1 MHPGQVPS
9 SNPPRRAQDAQTP
22 GRHAKTSATEARAN
36 PASQATGAPSEA
48 FSPAALLHVLEAL
61 GEPSGA
67 SVDGEALQRWS
78 RAQAARASSAWPER
92 LVEAC
97 AAVGLRGVRQ
107 RASVNEVL
115 DGGLVLPAA
124 LLGPRG
130 WCVVTARQHR
140 RVQVCEMSEA
150 DPQPRW
156 VRGRTLMAMVG
167 ATSRALPLEWMG
179 AVPAMPLEKL
189 GGGGGHGD
197 HPTPMQRLRSLLWL
211 ERDDLKVVL
220 VYAVAAGMLSLATP
234 IAVQALVNT
243 VAFGTLLQPLVV
255 LAILVMGALAFAAVL
270 RALHAHVVEV
280 IQQRIFVRVALD
292 ASHRLLR
299 VRPEVF
305 DRSYGPELVNRFFD
319 VLTIQKTFSVFL
331 LDGVIL
337 VLQALI
343 GLMVLAFYHPM
354 LLAFDVVLLAA
365 TAFIILVLGRRGT
378 ETAIEESKAKYAVA
392 AWLEDLARHPLAFR
406 SKDGAEHAEQRAD
419 LLARR
424 YLGARRSHFQIVFRQ
439 VVGSL
444 GLQVVASAL
453 LLGLGGWLVIQRQ
466 LTLGQLVA
474 AELIVTAVLAS
485 FVKFGKH
492 VENFYDLQA
501 ALDKL
506 GHLVDLPLEEEEGP
520 HREPLPEGPGGL
532 AVRLHDV
539 HFAHG
544 EGRPV
549 LEGLHLE
556 LPAGAK
562 VALLGGS
569 GKSTLADLL
578 FGLRLPTEGR
588 VEVGGVDT
596 RRVSLASLRT
606 QAALVR
612 GVEVLEGTVL
622 ENVQVGRA
630 SVSPAEVR
638 RVLAAVGL
646 LEAVLVLPQGLD
658 TPLGPSGAP
667 LSSGQV
673 RRLMVARALAGS
685 PRLIILDDALE
696 GLGPSARREVM
707 DALLAPR
714 APWTLVV
721 LASEED
727 EAVRRIA
734 RRHTLAELMTG
745 PVPEVN

>member
-1 MHPGQVPS
+1 MQVGQIPGS
-9 SNPPRRAQDAQTP
+9 TPPLP
-22 GRHAKTSATEARAN
+22 
-36 PASQATGAPSEA
+36 SQATQATNPARGAPSEA
-48 FSPAALLHVLEAL
+48 FAPAALLQVLEAL
-61 GEPSGA
+61 GEPAGTT
-67 SVDGEALQRWS
+67 VDGMALQRWS
-78 RAQAARASSAWPER
+78 RARTAGASSAWPER
-92 LVEAC
+92 LAEAC

-107 RASVNEVL
+107 RASVKEVL
-115 DGGLVLPAA
+115 DGGVVLPAA
-124 LLGPRG
+124 ILGPKG
-130 WCVVTARQHR
+130 WCVVTALRHR
-140 RVQVCEMSEA
+140 RVQVCALGEA

-167 ATSRALPLEWMG
+167 ATSRAVPLEWMG

-189 GGGGGHGD
+189 GGGGGHDG
-197 HPTPMQRLRSLLWL
+197 HPSPMQRLRSLLWL
-211 ERDDLKVVL
+211 ERDDLKVVI

-243 VAFGTLLQPLVV
+243 VTFGTLLQPLVV
-255 LAILVMGALAFAAVL
+255 LAILVMGALAFAALL

-280 IQQRIFVRVALD
+280 MQQRIFVRVALD
-292 ASHRLLR
+292 ASHRLPR
-299 VRPEVF
+299 VRTEAF

-319 VLTIQKTFSVFL
+319 VLTIQKTVSVFL

-343 GLMVLAFYHPM
+343 GMMVLAFYHPM
-354 LLAFDVVLLAA
+354 LLAFDVVLITA
-365 TAFIILVLGRRGT
+365 TAFIIFVLGRRGT

-392 AWLEDLARHPLAFR
+392 AWLEELARHPIAFR
-406 SKDGAEHAEQRAD
+406 SKDGAEYAEQQAD

-424 YLGARRSHFQIVFRQ
+424 YLGARRGHFHIVFRQ

-444 GLQVVASAL
+444 GLQVIASAL

-506 GHLVDLPLEEEEGP
+506 GHLVDLPLEEEGP
-520 HREPLPEGPGGL
+520 QREPLPEGQGGL
-532 AVRLHDV
+532 PVRLHDV

-556 LPAGAK
+556 LAPGAK
-562 VALLGGS
+562 VALLGT

-578 FGLRLPTEGR
+578 FGLRMPTSGR

-596 RRVSLASLRT
+596 RRVSLAALRT
-606 QAALVR
+606 QVALVR

-622 ENVQVGRA
+622 ENVQAGRA
-630 SVSPAEVR
+630 SVGPAEAR
-638 RVLAAVGL
+638 RVLDAVGL
-646 LEAVLVLPQGLD
+646 LEPILALPQGLD

-673 RRLMVARALAGS
+673 RRLMVARAMAGS
-685 PRLIILDDALE
+685 PRLIVLDDALE
-696 GLGPSARREVM
+696 GLGTSGRQDVL

-721 LASEED
+721 LCSEED
-727 EAVRRIA
+727 ETVRRIA
-734 RRHTLAELMTG
+734 RRHTLAQLMTG
-745 PVPEVN
+745 PTPEVN

>member
-1 MHPGQVPS
+1 
-9 SNPPRRAQDAQTP
+9 
-22 GRHAKTSATEARAN
+22 
-36 PASQATGAPSEA
+36 
-48 FSPAALLHVLEAL
+48 VLEAL
-61 GEPSGA
+61 GEPGGTH
-67 SVDGEALQRWS
+67 VDGLVLQRWS
-78 RAQAARASSAWPER
+78 RTRPAGASTAWQDR
-92 LVEAC
+92 LADAC
-97 AAVGLRGVRQ
+97 SAVGLRGVRQ
-107 RASVNEVL
+107 RASVKEVL
-115 DGGLVLPAA
+115 EGDVVLPAA
-124 LLGPRG
+124 ILGPRG

-140 RVQVCEMSEA
+140 RVQVRAMGEA

-156 VRGRTLMAMVG
+156 VSARTLKTLVG
-167 ATSRALPLEWMG
+167 AASRAVPLEWMG
-179 AVPAMPLEKL
+179 AVPVMPLERL
-189 GGGGGHGD
+189 GGGGGHDD
-197 HPTPMQRLRSLLWL
+197 HPSPMQRLRSLLWL

-220 VYAVAAGMLSLATP
+220 IYAVAAGMLSLATP

-243 VAFGTLLQPLVV
+243 VTFGTVLQPLVV
-255 LAILVMGALAFAAVL
+255 LAILVMAALAFAALL

-292 ASHRLLR
+292 ASHRLPR
-299 VRPEVF
+299 VRTEAF

-343 GLMVLAFYHPM
+343 GLAVLAFYHPM

-365 TAFIILVLGRRGT
+365 TAFIILVLGRNGT
-378 ETAIEESKAKYAVA
+378 NTAIEESKAKYAVA
-392 AWLEDLARHPLAFR
+392 AWLEELARHPITFR
-406 SKDGAEHAEQRAD
+406 SKDGAEYAEQQAD

-424 YLGARRSHFQIVFRQ
+424 YLRARRSHFQIVFRQ

-474 AELIVTAVLAS
+474 AELIVTAVLSS

-506 GHLVDLPLEEEEGP
+506 GHLVDLPLEEDGV
-520 HREPLPEGPGGL
+520 HREPLPEGQGGL

-556 LPAGAK
+556 LAPGAK
-562 VALLGGS
+562 VALLGN

-578 FGLRLPTEGR
+578 FGLRMPTSGR

-596 RRVSLASLRT
+596 RRVSLSTLRT
-606 QAALVR
+606 QVALVR
-612 GVEVLEGTVL
+612 GLEVLEGTVL
-622 ENVQVGRA
+622 ENVQAGRA
-630 SVSPAEVR
+630 SVGASEAR
-638 RVLAAVGL
+638 RVLDSVGL
-646 LEAVLVLPQGLD
+646 LESILALPQGLD
-658 TPLGPSGAP
+658 TPMGPNGAP

-673 RRLMVARALAGS
+673 RRLMVARAMAGS
-685 PRLIILDDALE
+685 PRLIILDDMLE
-696 GLGPSARREVM
+696 GLGTNGRRDVM
-707 DALLAPR
+707 GALLAPR

-727 EAVRRIA
+727 EGVRRIA
-734 RRHTLAELMTG
+734 RRHNLAELMTG